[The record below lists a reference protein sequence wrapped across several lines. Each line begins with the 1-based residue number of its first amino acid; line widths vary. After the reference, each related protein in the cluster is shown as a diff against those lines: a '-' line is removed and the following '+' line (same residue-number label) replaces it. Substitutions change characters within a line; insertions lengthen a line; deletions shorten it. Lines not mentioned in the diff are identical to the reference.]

1 MDRIVVEYLANAVWQ
16 IPLLVA
22 GVGALLWALGSDV
35 RTRHRVWLGV
45 LAVAVLM
52 PLRGMEM
59 GHKITVLT
67 PAPHEMSVHS
77 SASGAA
83 MPVSYSEAVDTETVV
98 VVDDEMPAARS
109 GLTIGPAATRWLVR
123 LYIGAL
129 LFAGWRILRAWIAA
143 QGLLRRSRSIH
154 LAPRAMA
161 IFAQAAERQKI
172 RLPRLRQSDET
183 VSPVVIGSWKPVL
196 LLPAGFDHLK
206 DDEILAALSHEF
218 AHLARRDYLV
228 NLICQ
233 IAALPISWHPAT
245 FVVQKRIRDTR
256 EMLCDAVAADE
267 MASPVRYATCLV
279 AFAFRALD
287 NHQGAMATQGM
298 TMFDN
303 GTLEER
309 ILQLTQEPERPEPRT
324 RLARLAGASL
334 GLVLAVTL
342 ALMVHVT
349 PTLADT
355 TDPVETTAPTQLTPP
370 VELPAIPVPPAPA
383 PAPEAAPAPAPT
395 VTVHHRAKR
404 GADEIQRGIAEEQ
417 RQEADKQRAEADLQ
431 RQQADLQRQQADQQ
445 RQQADQQ
452 RQALS
457 QQRDQ
462 LSSQRDQLSRQR
474 DSLDRQSPTYDQ
486 QREALDRQREA
497 LDQQRQQLDRQRE
510 AADRVREAADRQ
522 REEADHQ
529 RERAQQVAERDRERA
544 QEKAEHDREAAQ
556 AQREAEREA
565 AQAQREAAREIA
577 DAQREAARE
586 AAQAAREAGEEAR
599 RNADEI
605 KRQVAEA
612 IRANEAARNIDMEAI
627 RKEVSE
633 ATANVNGPEFKAQ
646 MAELQAHMKE
656 LHEHMAELR
665 DHMKQINKEMEKSLN
680 APM

>member
-1 MDRIVVEYLANAVWQ
+1 MDRIVVEYLANALWQ
-16 IPLLVA
+16 IPLVVA

-35 RTRHRVWLGV
+35 RTRHHVWLGV

-59 GHKITVLT
+59 GPKIAVFT
-67 PAPHEMSVHS
+67 PPPSEMTVHS
-77 SASGAA
+77 SASGTV
-83 MPVSYSEAVDTETVV
+83 MPVSEEPVA
-98 VVDDEMPAARS
+98 DDQPAMIYQDAPVAQSR
-109 GLTIGPAATRWLVR
+109 LTIGPSATRWVVR
-123 LYIGAL
+123 LYVGAL
-129 LFAGWRILRAWIAA
+129 LFAGWRILRSWFAA

-161 IFAQAAERQKI
+161 IFAQAAERQNI

-183 VSPVVIGSWKPVL
+183 VSPVVIGAWHPVL

-218 AHLARRDYLV
+218 AHLARRDYLI

-245 FVVQKRIRDTR
+245 HVVQKRIRDTR

-287 NHQGAMATQGM
+287 NHQGALATQGM

-303 GTLEER
+303 NTLEER
-309 ILQLTQEPERPEPRT
+309 ILQLTQEPERPEPRI

-334 GLVLAVTL
+334 GLVLSVTL
-342 ALMVHVT
+342 ALLVHIT

-355 TDPVETTAPTQLTPP
+355 TDPVEATAPVQLTPP
-370 VELPAIPVPPAPA
+370 AELPAVPATAAQPAP
-383 PAPEAAPAPAPT
+383 P
-395 VTVHHRAKR
+395 VTIHHHATR
-404 GADEIQRGIAEEQ
+404 GSDEIQRGIAEE
-417 RQEADKQRAEADLQ
+417 K
-431 RQQADLQRQQADQQ
+431 

-452 RQALS
+452 RQA
-457 QQRDQ
+457 
-462 LSSQRDQLSRQR
+462 
-474 DSLDRQSPTYDQ
+474 
-486 QREALDRQREA
+486 ADRQRQ
-497 LDQQRQQLDRQRE
+497 DYDRQRQL
-510 AADRVREAADRQ
+510 ADRQ
-522 REEADHQ
+522 REEADRQREQAQAQ
-529 RERAQQVAERDRERA
+529 RERAQEQ
-544 QEKAEHDREAAQ
+544 REAAREK
-556 AQREAEREA
+556 AEAEREA
-565 AQAQREAAREIA
+565 AQEQREIAEAQREAV
-577 DAQREAARE
+577 RE

-599 RNADEI
+599 RNADEMR
-605 KRQVAEA
+605 RQVAAA
-612 IRANEAARNIDMEAI
+612 IKANEAARNIDMEAV
-627 RKEVSE
+627 RKQIHE

-665 DHMKQINKEMEKSLN
+665 DHMKEINREMEKSLKD
-680 APM
+680 PL

>member
-52 PLRGMEM
+52 PLRGMEL
-59 GHKITVLT
+59 GPKIAVFAPT
-67 PAPHEMSVHS
+67 PHEMSVHS
-77 SASGAA
+77 TASGGA
-83 MPVSYSEAVDTETVV
+83 MPVSYSEAADDETVV
-98 VVDDEMPAARS
+98 MVDDEKPAPRS

-161 IFAQAAERQKI
+161 IFAQAAERQQI

-183 VSPVVIGSWKPVL
+183 VSPVVIGAWRPVL

-287 NHQGAMATQGM
+287 NHQGALATQGM

-334 GLVLAVTL
+334 GLALSVTL

-355 TDPVETTAPTQLTPP
+355 TDPVETAPVQLAPP
-370 VELPAIPVPPAPA
+370 VELPATPAPA
-383 PAPEAAPAPAPT
+383 APETPAAPKAPT
-395 VTVHHRAKR
+395 VTVHHHAKR

-417 RQEADKQRAEADLQ
+417 RQEADKQRAEADQQ

-452 RQALS
+452 REALA

-462 LSSQRDQLSRQR
+462 LSRQRDQLSRQR

-486 QREALDRQREA
+486 QREALDRQREG

-529 RERAQQVAERDRERA
+529 RERTR
-544 QEKAEHDREAAQ
+544 EHDREVAQ

-577 DAQREAARE
+577 EAQREAARE

-605 KRQVAEA
+605 RRQVAEA

-646 MAELQAHMKE
+646 MAELQTHLKE

-665 DHMKQINKEMEKSLN
+665 DHMKEINHEMEKSLN
-680 APM
+680 SPM